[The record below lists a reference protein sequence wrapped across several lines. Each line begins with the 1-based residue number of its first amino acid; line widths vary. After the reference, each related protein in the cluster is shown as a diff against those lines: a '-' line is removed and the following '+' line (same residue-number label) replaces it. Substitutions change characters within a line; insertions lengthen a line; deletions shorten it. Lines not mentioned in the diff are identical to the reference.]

1 MDNCDLF
8 RYYNQKGVIDMPFI
22 DSKITGVVTKE
33 KKDTIKKRLGEA
45 VSVLGK
51 SEGYLM
57 VGFQDQY
64 DLYLGGNELEKGAFI
79 SVSLFG
85 SSSSD
90 AYNQMTEA
98 ICRIYKEELDIP
110 GDKIY
115 VSYMSTKDWGWN
127 GRNF

>member
-1 MDNCDLF
+1 
-8 RYYNQKGVIDMPFI
+8 MPFI
-22 DSKITGVVTKE
+22 DSKITGALTKE

-45 VSVLGK
+45 VSILGK

-64 DLYLGGNELEKGAFI
+64 DLYLGGNELEKGAFV

-85 SSSSD
+85 SASSD
-90 AYNQMTEA
+90 AYNKMTEA

>member
-1 MDNCDLF
+1 M
-8 RYYNQKGVIDMPFI
+8 DMPFI
-22 DSKITGVVTKE
+22 DSKITGVVSKE
-33 KKDTIKKRLGEA
+33 KKEIIKKRLGET
-45 VSVLGK
+45 VSILGK
-51 SEGYLM
+51 SEGFLM

-64 DLYLGGNELEKGAFI
+64 SLYMGGNELEKGAFV

-85 SSSSD
+85 SASSS

-98 ICRIYKEELDIP
+98 ICKIYKEELDIP

>member
-1 MDNCDLF
+1 MIIFSDLK
-8 RYYNQKGVIDMPFI
+8 RKGDMDMPFI
-22 DSKITGVVTKE
+22 DSKITGVVSKE
-33 KKDTIKKRLGEA
+33 KKEVIKKRLGEA
-45 VSVLGK
+45 ASIFLGK
-51 SEGYLM
+51 SEGFLM
-57 VGFQDQY
+57 AGFQDQY
-64 DLYLGGNELEKGAFI
+64 DLYMGGNELEKGAFI

-85 SSSSD
+85 SASSD

-98 ICRIYKEELDIP
+98 ICKIYKEELDIP